1 MHGRKTPGR
10 NGRFKAGVYDV
21 LAGWGWWGRFGVLP
35 NCSKP
40 QSHRSSRSGI
50 NVWPEGVGDLGR
62 RGAHN
67 GSADD
72 TILFQSTKL
81 RGENSFAHG
90 SEKIAEFGEA
100 QRTKGKAPHR
110 LDFSLAAQRT
120 LMVA

>member
-1 MHGRKTPGR
+1 MAGR
-10 NGRFKAGVYDV
+10 
-21 LAGWGWWGRFGVLP
+21 L
-35 NCSKP
+35 
-40 QSHRSSRSGI
+40 
-50 NVWPEGVGDLGR
+50 EGVGDLGR

-110 LDFSLAAQRT
+110 LDFHLPLRT
-120 LMVA
+120 SMFA